1 MATPRRRRFVAG
13 GWAACYSPL
22 LGLGIEME
30 DLVGGRPDASFEP
43 VVYGLGFSVS
53 SQIFFLFFLVRL
65 LSIVSFF
72 CARARVNIFFCLVL

>member
-43 VVYGLGFSVS
+43 VLYGLGFSVS
-53 SQIFFLFFLVRL
+53 SQFFFVFLGALAFCRL
-65 LSIVSFF
+65 VFF
-72 CARARVNIFFCLVL
+72 CARACQYFFSLVL